1 MEDLNNNFSKY
12 RDDRE
17 NSLDQVLFKTGSR
30 KANSEQDYED
40 QIRQKHQ
47 GEKHNDSKEKAE
59 LRKDKSDN
67 SVVSKE
73 KRYDQNNRKSG
84 DYGSLLGS
92 KNTEDTQQ
100 KKARPDS
107 KDKMKSNSDRG
118 RLKDSKES
126 FSLESREK
134 HSKSFK
140 VSSDKDERSPG
151 TWRSA
156 EAQNGKRKKANEE
169 KDAAL
174 KTKQECEHKLHS
186 NHKKKKSKT
195 KPKEESGLDEPSMS
209 FESCLNYDTNVLK
222 RRSRSGVKKP
232 PKVVKAADREATTDP
247 GVDAFK
253 SSATSLISEKQVRLD
268 KCIH

>member
-1 MEDLNNNFSKY
+1 MEDLNNNFSNY
-12 RDDRE
+12 RDDSQ
-17 NSLDQVLFKTGSR
+17 NCLDQVLFKTGSR
-30 KANSEQDYED
+30 KANSEKDYED
-40 QIRQKHQ
+40 QIRQKHN

-84 DYGSLLGS
+84 DYSSLLGS

-107 KDKMKSNSDRG
+107 KDKMKSNPDRG

-126 FSLESREK
+126 FSFESREK
-134 HSKSFK
+134 HSKPFK

-151 TWRSA
+151 TWRSS
-156 EAQNGKRKKANEE
+156 EAQNGKRKKASEE

-174 KTKQECEHKLHS
+174 KPKQECGHKQQS
-186 NHKKKKSKT
+186 NTKKKKSKT
-195 KPKEESGLDEPSMS
+195 KPKEERGLGKPSMS
-209 FESCLNYDTNVLK
+209 FESYLNYDTNVLK
-222 RRSRSGVKKP
+222 RKNRSGVKKP
-232 PKVVKAADREATTDP
+232 PKVIKTAEREATTDP

-253 SSATSLISEKQVRLD
+253 SSAASLISEKQVRLD
-268 KCIH
+268 KLK

>member
-12 RDDRE
+12 RDDSQ

-30 KANSEQDYED
+30 KANSEKDYED
-40 QIRQKHQ
+40 QMRQKHH

-59 LRKDKSDN
+59 PRKDKTDN
-67 SVVSKE
+67 SVVSNE
-73 KRYDQNNRKSG
+73 KRCDQNNKKSG

-151 TWRSA
+151 TWRSS
-156 EAQNGKRKKANEE
+156 EAQNGKRKKASEE

-174 KTKQECEHKLHS
+174 KTKQECEHKQHS

-195 KPKEESGLDEPSMS
+195 KKESGLDEPSMS
-209 FESCLNYDTNVLK
+209 FESYLNYDTNVLK
-222 RRSRSGVKKP
+222 RKNRSGVKKP
-232 PKVVKAADREATTDP
+232 PKVIKTAERKATTDP
-247 GVDAFK
+247 GIDAFK
-253 SSATSLISEKQVRLD
+253 SSATPLISEKQVRLD